1 MIYVK
6 LLTNKNI
13 KILFKEMNIEL
24 KNISEWLRANKLSI
38 NIDKTNFIPF
48 HNNRDKDHLPLKLP
62 TLFINDAPIKQVV
75 STKFLGVQI
84 DENINW
90 TQHITLTENKLAKQL
105 GLLYKAKPFL
115 NRKSMINLYFS
126 FIHTYINYGNIA
138 WASTTKTK
146 LKKIHSQQKQAIKT
160 VFNEDILSPSM
171 KKIVKPLKKENEYLR
186 ESFPDLSEEKMKV
199 GIFDE
204 PQIRKMKNDKEFAES
219 M

>member
-1 MIYVK
+1 
-6 LLTNKNI
+6 
-13 KILFKEMNIEL
+13 MNIEL

-38 NIDKTNFIPF
+38 NIDKTNFILF

-62 TLFINDAPIKQVV
+62 TLCINDAPIKQVV

-90 TQHITLTENKLAKQL
+90 THHITLTENKLAKQL

-115 NRKSMINLYFS
+115 NCKSMINLYFS

-146 LKKIHSQQKQAIKT
+146 LKKIYRFIVNKNRQSKRY
-160 VFNEDILSPSM
+160 LM
-171 KKIVKPLKKENEYLR
+171 KIFFHCLKNCL
-186 ESFPDLSEEKMKV
+186 M
-199 GIFDE
+199 
-204 PQIRKMKNDKEFAES
+204 N
-219 M
+219 

>member
-1 MIYVK
+1 MFADDTNLFYS
-6 LLTNKNI
+6 NKNI

-38 NIDKTNFIPF
+38 NIDKTNFILF
-48 HNNRDKDHLPLKLP
+48 HNSRDKDHFPLKLP
-62 TLFINDAPIKQVV
+62 TLCINDAPIKQVV

-90 TQHITLTENKLAKQL
+90 THHITLTENKLAKQL
-105 GLLYKAKPFL
+105 GLLYKAQPFL

-146 LKKIHSQQKQAIKT
+146 LKKIYSQQKQAIKM
-160 VFNEDILSPSM
+160 VFNFILSPSKELLNELRTLNIYKLNIFQNLVFIFKT
-171 KKIVKPLKKENEYLR
+171 KKWNESRY
-186 ESFPDLSEEKMKV
+186 
-199 GIFDE
+199 IF
-204 PQIRKMKNDKEFAES
+204 
-219 M
+219 